1 MVLGYN
7 PIQLPRRM
15 GKYSVALSFFYKRE
29 TSEELPLKKPQTLE
43 ESGLRDNLWLII
55 ITPGV

>member
-7 PIQLPRRM
+7 PIQFPQRM
-15 GKYSVALSFFYKRE
+15 GKYSVALFFYKRE
-29 TSEELPLKKPQTLE
+29 TSEELPLKKLRTLE